1 MISSSRALGERFTGF
16 GTDSFQLATSRPA
29 FQRAAFGYSVAV
41 LSVGAALALKLI
53 LQDFNVGYPLSSSF
67 LAAIAIAFWYGGT
80 GPGVLSVVLSF
91 AAFGY
96 FVLPHEVD
104 YRMVLPDGSTRSVYL
119 TANGRSEWRPDGGA

>member
-1 MISSSRALGERFTGF
+1 MKSSSRALGQRFTGF
-16 GTDSFQLATSRPA
+16 GTDNFQPATSRPG

-41 LSVGAALALKLI
+41 LSVAAALAIKLI
-53 LQDFNVGYPLSSSF
+53 LQHFNVGYPLSSSF

-80 GPGVLSVVLSF
+80 GPGVLSVVLSL

-104 YRMVLPDGSTRSVYL
+104 YRMVLPDGPAKPVYL
-119 TANGRSEWRPDGGA
+119 TGNGRSAWRPDGDA